1 MKIYTSVPISRL
13 LCDWYIGFGGI
24 LFILA
29 ESPYRKNA
37 FEIGHTLIWITELEF
52 EDEL

>member
-1 MKIYTSVPISRL
+1 MKIYTSVPISKQ
-13 LCDWYIGFGGI
+13 LCEWYIGFGGI

-37 FEIGHTLIWITELEF
+37 FETEHALIWIAEWEC